1 MSTHFIAEHIKS
13 IPFSGIRK
21 FFDIA
26 NEMKD
31 AVSLGV
37 GEPDFFTPLHIRE
50 EAIKILEK
58 TRTVY
63 SSNAGMPELKEEIAR
78 YLERKYNISY
88 QPETQVV
95 VTVGGSEGIDI
106 SLRAIINPGDE
117 VLVVEPCFV
126 SYKPCVIMAGGIPV
140 VINTKAEN
148 QFKVMPEEIERAITP
163 KTKAIMI
170 SYPSNP
176 TGAVMNKED
185 LAKIVKVLENK
196 DILVITDEIYSEL
209 TYDKEPHVSIAS
221 FESMKDKTIVL
232 NGFSKAF
239 AMTGWR
245 LGYAAGPKE
254 LISAMIKIHQYAIM
268 CAPTVSQYAAIEAL
282 KNGDA
287 AVQSMRQEYDTRR
300 KLMLKGFK
308 EIGMDC
314 FEPLGAFYL
323 FPSIQK
329 SGLNSEDFCVTL
341 LNTEKLAVVPGPA
354 FGASGEGFIRC
365 SYAYSTENLEA
376 ALERLGRFMRR
387 YQ

>member
-1 MSTHFIAEHIKS
+1 MSEHFVAEHIKS

-37 GEPDFFTPLHIRE
+37 GEPDFYTPRHIRDVAVNVIE
-50 EAIKILEK
+50 N

-63 SSNAGMPELKEEIAR
+63 SSNAGMPALKEEISR
-78 YLERKYNISY
+78 YLERKYNLSY
-88 QPETQVV
+88 DPETQVV

-126 SYKPCVIMAGGIPV
+126 SYKPCVIMAGGVPV
-140 VINTKAEN
+140 VIDTKAEN
-148 QFKVMPEEIERAITP
+148 NFKVMPEEIEQAITP

-185 LAKIVKVLENK
+185 LAKIVKVLENR
-196 DILVITDEIYSEL
+196 DIIVITDEIYSEL

-245 LGYAAGPKE
+245 LGYAAGPKD
-254 LISAMIKIHQYAIM
+254 LITALVKIHQYVVM
-268 CAPTVSQYAAIEAL
+268 CAPTISQYAAIEAL
-282 KNGDA
+282 KNGDSEVEA
-287 AVQSMRQEYDTRR
+287 MRKEYDMRR
-300 KLMLKGFK
+300 KRMLKGFK

-329 SGLNSEDFCVTL
+329 SGMKSEDFCVAL
-341 LNTEKLAVVPGPA
+341 LNAEKLAVVPGPA
-354 FGASGEGFIRC
+354 FGASGEGFVRC
-365 SYAYSTENLEA
+365 SYAYSIENLEI
-376 ALERLGRFMRR
+376 ALERLGRFMC
-387 YQ
+387 QFK